1 MKSLSALQ
9 NKSNRERG
17 RQLKKVIFTIVAV
30 LFLLAGCTG
39 NEDEESMHREK
50 APMKV
55 LTEDAD
61 SLIIYFSRSGNTEN
75 LVKMICNEMNADMLE
90 LTLSNPY
97 PEDYDKTVERANEER
112 DSGDFPEI
120 NTDIPDLS

>member
-1 MKSLSALQ
+1 
-9 NKSNRERG
+9 
-17 RQLKKVIFTIVAV
+17 
-30 LFLLAGCTG
+30 
-39 NEDEESMHREK
+39 MHREK

-61 SLIIYFSRSGNTEN
+61 SIIIYFSRSGNTEN

-120 NTDIPDLS
+120 NTDMPDLS